1 MSKKRLGIG
10 ASEFSNRF
18 TEIVSRHL
26 SALPPE
32 EQDKRIKK
40 AEGVALT
47 ATRAERPTTRRVE
60 ETWAVPLLSQSR
72 ALSSK

>member
-1 MSKKRLGIG
+1 MSKKCLGIS
-10 ASEFSNRF
+10 ASEFSDCF

-26 SALPPE
+26 SALP
-32 EQDKRIKK
+32 
-40 AEGVALT
+40 AEGQDTRMKNAERPALG
-47 ATRAERPTTRRVE
+47 ASRAERPTTRRVE

>member
-1 MSKKRLGIG
+1 MSKKRPRIS

-60 ETWAVPLLSQSR
+60 ETWAVPLLSQSH